1 MIRAAQC
8 RPVLS
13 GAARYRSELPSS
25 AQFSSVQPSAAQAP
39 GRCPR
44 VAAAPKPLL
53 LTAAVA
59 AAGAPP
65 RAPLALLA
73 LLPSP
78 QLQCWPAA
86 RHPPAIPPI
95 SCPAR
100 PRVKGMPPSGYK
112 GPGEPQSHS
121 NPTMPPLAVLL
132 LALALLC
139 AWRLSYSQ
147 GPTGTGT
154 GRPRSLPALPL
165 VGSLLQLAGHPQL
178 HLRLWRLQGRYGS
191 LYGLWMGSHYVV
203 VVNSYQHAREV
214 LLKKGKAFAGRPRT
228 VSHGVTATVLADPWC
243 GVRMLHG
250 VIPWLCVPQVT
261 TDLLSRG
268 GKDIAF
274 ASYGPLWKFQ
284 RKLVH
289 AALSMF
295 GEGSVALEK
304 ISKCWI
310 FTMLGFPGMPG
321 ENNWGLVKQLG
332 APFPLPP
339 LSAAPRA
346 HCPSPSTQSLPGG
359 RIPV

>member
-13 GAARYRSELPSS
+13 GAARYRSELPSA
-25 AQFSSVQPSAAQAP
+25 AQFSSVQPSTVQAP
-39 GRCPR
+39 GRCPT

-78 QLQCWPAA
+78 QLQCWPGA

-228 VSHGVTATVLADPWC
+228 VSHGVTATVLADPLVWGEDAAWGDPVAVC
-243 GVRMLHG
+243 PTGDHGPTVPRGKGHRLCQLRSPLEVPAQTGACCPLHVWG
-250 VIPWLCVPQVT
+250 G
-261 TDLLSRG
+261 LSR
-268 GKDIAF
+268 
-274 ASYGPLWKFQ
+274 
-284 RKLVH
+284 
-289 AALSMF
+289 
-295 GEGSVALEK
+295 
-304 ISKCWI
+304 
-310 FTMLGFPGMPG
+310 PG
-321 ENNWGLVKQLG
+321 EDQ
-332 APFPLPP
+332 
-339 LSAAPRA
+339 
-346 HCPSPSTQSLPGG
+346 
-359 RIPV
+359 